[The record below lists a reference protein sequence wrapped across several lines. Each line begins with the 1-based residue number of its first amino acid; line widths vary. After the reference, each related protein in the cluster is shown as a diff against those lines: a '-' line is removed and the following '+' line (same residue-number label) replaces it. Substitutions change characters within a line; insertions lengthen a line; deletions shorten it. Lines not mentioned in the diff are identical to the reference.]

1 MFWLFPEEIHTLE
14 RQKSNIDSLLTQR
27 KIFLILE
34 EERPESWFFKRSTT
48 EEFDKKRVFIDKV
61 RVNPCLW

>member
-1 MFWLFPEEIHTLE
+1 MGNF
-14 RQKSNIDSLLTQR
+14 
-27 KIFLILE
+27 FLILE

>member
-1 MFWLFPEEIHTLE
+1 MGE
-14 RQKSNIDSLLTQR
+14 K
-27 KIFLILE
+27 
-34 EERPESWFFKRSTT
+34 ERPESWFFKRSTT